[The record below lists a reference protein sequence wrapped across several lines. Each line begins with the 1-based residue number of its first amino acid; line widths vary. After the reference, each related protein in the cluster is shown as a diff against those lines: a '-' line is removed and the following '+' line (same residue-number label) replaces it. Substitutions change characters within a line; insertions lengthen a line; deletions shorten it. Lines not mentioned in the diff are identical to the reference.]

1 MHVTRRAPLRKH
13 SGRMRSATHPLAR
26 ACFSLA
32 AAAIALTTSV
42 VGVGYTGVVDRGVLG
57 LGEHQQGCFELGVAP
72 AAATERGFRVGD
84 LLQAIEDVELD
95 EATIASG
102 SKVSVRAQKKVGGR
116 VLLDLALADGHIVR
130 AVPLTVLRGSF
141 RRVDG

>member
-1 MHVTRRAPLRKH
+1 
-13 SGRMRSATHPLAR
+13 
-26 ACFSLA
+26 
-32 AAAIALTTSV
+32 
-42 VGVGYTGVVDRGVLG
+42 VLG

>member
-1 MHVTRRAPLRKH
+1 
-13 SGRMRSATHPLAR
+13 MRYANRSLVR
-26 ACFSLA
+26 ACLSISA
-32 AAAIALTTSV
+32 AALAFALSF
-42 VGVGYTGVVDRGVLG
+42 VGVAETSELG
-57 LGEHQQGCFELGVAP
+57 ASHGEQLELGVAP
-72 AAATERGFRVGD
+72 ASASERGFRVGD

-116 VLLDLALADGHIVR
+116 VLLDLALADGHVVR
-130 AVPLTVLRGSF
+130 AIPLTTLRGSF

>member
-1 MHVTRRAPLRKH
+1 
-13 SGRMRSATHPLAR
+13 MRSANRFLAR
-26 ACFSLA
+26 ACLSISATLAFAVSL
-32 AAAIALTTSV
+32 
-42 VGVGYTGVVDRGVLG
+42 VGVAETSELDAHHGG
-57 LGEHQQGCFELGVAP
+57 LLQIELGVAS
-72 AAATERGFRVGD
+72 ASASERGFRVGD

-116 VLLDLALADGHIVR
+116 VLLDLALADGHVVR
-130 AVPLTVLRGSF
+130 AIPLTALRGSF